1 MNVYFIRF
9 DWHRRACLVCLNV
22 LCAVS
27 FWLGHSHVLPLSIFT
42 IFENRFHLIRTFVC
56 LFSSYHLI
64 PADICVV
71 VLCIILWWLLLWFV
85 LLRFGWTSEII
96 TFKLKLYL
104 GYIISVNIL
113 QFFVEKNPKRHEI
126 FPPIFAFR
134 PPHSHNFWPIFSW
147 IKLAVEWPF
156 VCQRLQCIDRER
168 VAECRVQSEL
178 MKNSTMATKCS
189 PIAWGDF
196 VSHLQSSSYIVL
208 QCAQFQTLQGTIAF
222 KHLDEERMERE
233 KIGQFLQMH
242 GMNATKTHI
251 HRCRA
256 SNSRERGEMYS
267 FLCVSRI
274 WAFVKTSRPNRIHAI
289 MSRITFF
296 TSSLN
301 FI

>member
-134 PPHSHNFWPIFSW
+134 PPHSHNFWPIFCW

-156 VCQRLQCIDRER
+156 VCQRLQCIDRES
-168 VAECRVQSEL
+168 CRVQSTKWINEKFYNGNQMQSYCMGGFCFSFAIIIL
-178 MKNSTMATKCS
+178 HCITMCS
-189 PIAWGDF
+189 ISD
-196 VSHLQSSSYIVL
+196 
-208 QCAQFQTLQGTIAF
+208 
-222 KHLDEERMERE
+222 
-233 KIGQFLQMH
+233 
-242 GMNATKTHI
+242 
-251 HRCRA
+251 
-256 SNSRERGEMYS
+256 
-267 FLCVSRI
+267 
-274 WAFVKTSRPNRIHAI
+274 TSRHDRI
-289 MSRITFF
+289 
-296 TSSLN
+296 
-301 FI
+301 

>member
-1 MNVYFIRF
+1 MCILFVSIGI
-9 DWHRRACLVCLNV
+9 DAL
-22 LCAVS
+22 VS
-27 FWLGHSHVLPLSIFT
+27 FAWMFCVQF
-42 IFENRFHLIRTFVC
+42 RFGSATAMCC
-56 LFSSYHLI
+56 LFRFLPFSRIVFIWFGRLCVSSAHIISYRQTYVL
-64 PADICVV
+64 
-71 VLCIILWWLLLWFV
+71 LCIILWWLLLWFV

-134 PPHSHNFWPIFSW
+134 PPHSHNFWPIFCW

-189 PIAWGDF
+189 SIAWGDF

-222 KHLDEERMERE
+222 KHLDEGRM
-233 KIGQFLQMH
+233 
-242 GMNATKTHI
+242 
-251 HRCRA
+251 
-256 SNSRERGEMYS
+256 
-267 FLCVSRI
+267 
-274 WAFVKTSRPNRIHAI
+274 
-289 MSRITFF
+289 
-296 TSSLN
+296 
-301 FI
+301 